1 LRNASKKLKVV
12 LDTKPLIKLFAKE
25 ESWEKVKEILSCI
38 ENGELEAGICV
49 VTLTEIY
56 YKYLQ
61 EERPDLAVARTE
73 QLKYALYLK
82 KLGIDEETAIMAG
95 EFKGRY
101 NISIADAFIAASAR
115 SEGATVISDD
125 PDFKKIPEIEVLTEI
140 ELYQKLQA
148 YEMLRKGSTHPY
160 S

>member
-1 LRNASKKLKVV
+1 MRSVLRKSKVV
-12 LDTKPLIKLFAKE
+12 LDTKPLIKLFAE
-25 ESWEKVKEILSCI
+25 EEGWETVKEILSQI
-38 ENGELEAGICV
+38 EADELEAGISV

-82 KLGIDEETAIMAG
+82 KFAIDEDVAIKAG
-95 EFKGRY
+95 EFKGKY
-101 NISIADAFIAASAR
+101 NVSIADAFIAASAC

-125 PDFKKIPEIEVLTEI
+125 PDFKKIPEIEVLTET
-140 ELYQKLQA
+140 ELYHKLQT
-148 YEMLRKGSTHPY
+148 G
-160 S
+160 

>member
-1 LRNASKKLKVV
+1 MRSVLRKFKVV
-12 LDTKPLIKLFAKE
+12 LDTKPLIKLFAE
-25 ESWEKVKEILSCI
+25 EEGWETVKEILSRI
-38 ENGELEAGICV
+38 EADELEAGISV

-61 EERPDLAVARTE
+61 EGRPDLAVARTE

-82 KLGIDEETAIMAG
+82 KFAIDEDVAIKAG

-101 NISIADAFIAASAR
+101 NVSIADAFIAASAC

-125 PDFKKIPEIEVLTEI
+125 PDFKKIPEIEALTET
-140 ELYQKLQA
+140 ELYHKLQS
-148 YEMLRKGSTHPY
+148 G
-160 S
+160 